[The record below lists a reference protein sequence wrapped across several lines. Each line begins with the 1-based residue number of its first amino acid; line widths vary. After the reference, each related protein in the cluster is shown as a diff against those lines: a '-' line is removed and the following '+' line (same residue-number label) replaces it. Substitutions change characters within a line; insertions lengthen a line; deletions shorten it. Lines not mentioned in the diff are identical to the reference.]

1 MKKIFGTF
9 TTFFIISVM
18 IFSLFV
24 LTNSNI
30 GKNIPQSVETQIIQ
44 RTNQI
49 DDDLKYFDISKFTN
63 TSHWI
68 NVSREI
74 KANEFGY
81 TTTSTKIRLY
91 NNISEEINALNF
103 TLPLHEYQDSEYLD
117 ISSPNGTIDTF
128 PPIENNDSV
137 LLTIKFPSV
146 GYKELIEIEIIMDHP
161 NAVSSEEDAV
171 LEESSYPYNFNLS
184 FIPLISIPI
193 TKYEL
198 EWEINKEGAGVEVN
212 IENESI
218 QPTER
223 EYIGIYSFN
232 ELGFDIKN
240 ITGFTSINRSLL
252 NTSKYG
258 NYNLTA
264 LENRD
269 FIPAYSPN
277 LKENFTSY
285 LYFNYF
291 HYGGL
296 RLEFTKLTTKV
307 KVSEWGFITTEHEFT
322 ILNNGLKSG
331 KDLSTALGGQA
342 PTFPFFNIQVPE
354 EAYHF
359 IIFDKY
365 GNISTQA
372 RVDSLTNKRIIE
384 MRPRIQIEK
393 GEEYDLTISYREATK
408 DVAKDLGGGRVELQ
422 IPLTLNIDWIVHKL
436 EFCLLLPWGSKY
448 NYDNNLENI
457 ENSTLRSPIEKSYAS
472 SKELLGLFNKNG
484 PKIIF
489 DDFTPLSN
497 KEITFTFGLS
507 PFYLLQTP
515 FSICILFLII
525 GFIYTIVRNISFGYK
540 RSISTLEE
548 IPLDLIKDFVKTYE
562 EKTAIREQI
571 LRLDQK
577 RKSKNISSRE
587 YEKTRTLLN
596 NRQQRTDRSIVT
608 VSQKLGDEGPR
619 YRVAMRSIEIAEANR
634 EDILKNIESLE
645 RKKNQ
650 GRIGKEAYAKLKMS
664 YNKQLRKANNEID
677 KVLINLRT
685 LLTK

>member
-1 MKKIFGTF
+1 MKKTF
-9 TTFFIISVM
+9 KSFMNFFIILIM

-24 LTNSNI
+24 VISSNI
-30 GKNIPQSVETQIIQ
+30 DKNIPETVENQIIQ
-44 RTNQI
+44 RINQI
-49 DDDLKYFDISKFTN
+49 DDDLKYFDNSKFTN

-68 NVSREI
+68 NVSRQI
-74 KANEFGY
+74 KANEYSY

-91 NNISEEINALNF
+91 NNISDEINALNL
-103 TLPLHEYQDSEYLD
+103 TIPLQEYQDSEYFD
-117 ISSPNGTIDTF
+117 ISSPNGTVDTF
-128 PPIENNDSV
+128 SPIENNDSV

-146 GYKELIEIEIIMDHP
+146 GYKELIEIDISMDHL
-161 NAVSSEEDAV
+161 NAVSSEKDAV

-184 FIPLISIPI
+184 FLPLISIPI

-198 EWEINKEGAGVEVN
+198 EWEINTEGAGVEVE
-212 IENESI
+212 IENDSI

-223 EYIGIYSFN
+223 EYMGINSFN
-232 ELGFDIKN
+232 EYGFDIKN
-240 ITGFTSINRSLL
+240 ITGFTSVNRSLL

-277 LKENFTSY
+277 LKENLTSY
-285 LYFNYF
+285 LYFKYF

-296 RLEFTKLTTKV
+296 RLEFKKLTTKV
-307 KVSEWGFITTEHEFT
+307 KVSEWGFVTTEHKFT

-342 PTFPFFNIQVPE
+342 PTFPFFKIQVPE
-354 EAYHF
+354 QAYAF

-372 RVDSLTNKRIIE
+372 RVDSLTSKRIIE
-384 MRPRIQIEK
+384 LRPRIQIEQ
-393 GEEYDLTISYREATK
+393 GEEYDLTLSYREATK
-408 DVAKDLGGGRVELQ
+408 DVAKDLGGGRVELN
-422 IPLTLNIDWIVHKL
+422 IPLTLNIDWIIRKF
-436 EFCLLLPWGSKY
+436 EFWLLLPWASKY
-448 NYDNNLENI
+448 NSNNFIENI
-457 ENSTLRSPIEKSYAS
+457 ENSTLRSPIERSQAS
-472 SKELLGLFNKNG
+472 NKELLGLFNKNG
-484 PKIIF
+484 PKFIF
-489 DDFTPLSN
+489 DNFTPLSN

-525 GFIYTIVRNISFGYK
+525 GFIYTITRNISFGYK
-540 RSISTLEE
+540 RSISSLEE

-587 YEKTRTLLN
+587 YEKTRTLLS

-619 YRVAMRSIEIAEANR
+619 YRVAMRSIEVAEANR